1 LKIGLNLNFKIRVF
15 FKNHD
20 KSIENLGLPDEV
32 AGTEVATPAARS
44 GRRAVHRRAATART
58 ATVGEEAVGEEAF
71 DERLHGST
79 LLCVARSLHQLK
91 Y

>member
-1 LKIGLNLNFKIRVF
+1 MRWRGLKLRQLLASEAEV
-15 FKNHD
+15 
-20 KSIENLGLPDEV
+20 DEV
-32 AGTEVATPAARS
+32 AATATTPAAHS